1 MGHVHFVESDFV
13 ESDFVESD
21 FVESEFVESEF
32 VESRLRRMQTSSNTD
47 FVELR
52 LANDMKFSK

>member
-13 ESDFVESD
+13 ESGFVESD
-21 FVESEFVESEF
+21 FVESEFVECRFRRMQISSNAEF
-32 VESRLRRMQTSSNTD
+32 VELG
-47 FVELR
+47 